1 MDKHDL
7 EILDILKKDSR
18 MSARQISELAG
29 LTAPAVTERIRKLES
44 NGTIKQYTIK
54 QYTIKKDRRSCGRSI
69 LAFTL
74 VKIDRTGN
82 TSNFKNTLTKY
93 PSVLECHNV
102 TGAYDYLLK
111 IEAADIPG
119 LETFLSTKV
128 KQVRG
133 VGETQTLITLDSLK
147 EEANG

>member
-54 QYTIKKDRRSCGRSI
+54 KDRRSCGRSI

-93 PSVLECHNV
+93 PSVLECHKV

-133 VGETQTLITLDSLK
+133 VGETHTLITLDSLK

>member
-44 NGTIKQYTIK
+44 NGTIQ

-93 PSVLECHNV
+93 PSVLECHKV

-133 VGETQTLITLDSLK
+133 VGETHTLITLDSLK

>member
-44 NGTIKQYTIK
+44 SGTIQ

-93 PSVLECHNV
+93 PSVLECHKV

-133 VGETQTLITLDSLK
+133 VGETHTLITLDSLK

>member
-44 NGTIKQYTIK
+44 NGTIQ

-93 PSVLECHNV
+93 PSVLECHKV

-133 VGETQTLITLDSLK
+133 VGETNTLITLDSLK

>member
-44 NGTIKQYTIK
+44 NGTIK

>member
-1 MDKHDL
+1 
-7 EILDILKKDSR
+7 
-18 MSARQISELAG
+18 
-29 LTAPAVTERIRKLES
+29 
-44 NGTIKQYTIK
+44 
-54 QYTIKKDRRSCGRSI
+54 
-69 LAFTL
+69 
-74 VKIDRTGN
+74 
-82 TSNFKNTLTKY
+82 
-93 PSVLECHNV
+93 LECHKV

-133 VGETQTLITLDSLK
+133 VGETHTLITLDSLK

>member
-44 NGTIKQYTIK
+44 NGTIQ

-82 TSNFKNTLTKY
+82 TSNFKNALTKY
-93 PSVLECHNV
+93 PSVLECHKV

-133 VGETQTLITLDSLK
+133 VGETHTLITLDSLK